1 MRGQVHFPDQEGC
14 YAGWFC
20 LIRVSSPQGVP
31 RIAWRVESGALL
43 DLEVAPRQKSY
54 GGLAMPLVP
63 ETMREEDVLEASEA
77 VALLGRRWKSQIRRR
92 RHRCHSRRRQHP
104 GDLEGPRTALESA
117 RRQTACDPLGRIAG
131 AYQGK
136 YCQGADACAPWP
148 LLEMPLAS

>member
-1 MRGQVHFPDQEGC
+1 MRGQVHFPDQESC

-104 GDLEGPRTALESA
+104 GDLEGPWNGPCKCQAADGLRPPGANLRRVPGQVLSGCGCLRALA
-117 RRQTACDPLGRIAG
+117 TT
-131 AYQGK
+131 
-136 YCQGADACAPWP
+136 
-148 LLEMPLAS
+148 